1 MKICIIPGSFDPF
14 TLGHRDVVLRAAKL
28 FDKVYVIIMVNAEKK
43 RTFDLE
49 TSRKIAE
56 LSCEGIENV
65 EVIASEGLLADLC
78 RELKA
83 DAIVKGIRNEGDYE
97 YENTLAGIN
106 KFLVPEVETV
116 FLPTSPRYAFICS
129 AFVRE
134 MIKFDQK
141 LDGVL
146 APRAVEFIE
155 KNKKGL

>member
-14 TLGHRDVVLRAAKL
+14 TLGHLDVVERAAKL

-49 TSRKIAE
+49 ASRKIAE
-56 LSCEGIENV
+56 LSCEGIGNV
-65 EVIASEGLLADLC
+65 EVMASEGLLADLC

-116 FLPTSPRYAFICS
+116 F
-129 AFVRE
+129 
-134 MIKFDQK
+134 
-141 LDGVL
+141 
-146 APRAVEFIE
+146 
-155 KNKKGL
+155 